1 MWVNKDSA
9 FEKREMQKM
18 RGSHFDG
25 KIMFDMMTDKKQL
38 HSIETSSARS
48 RANKGHTILKASLL
62 LGGTDP
68 SQFQLCNRLSNECS
82 LVIWYQLNCKLM
94 YFEGFPSLGVKDYC

>member
-38 HSIETSSARS
+38 HVSSKCYLHRIFG
-48 RANKGHTILKASLL
+48 NEFN
-62 LGGTDP
+62 
-68 SQFQLCNRLSNECS
+68 FQIHFDYTTLHYTWYEREMQKNERIP
-82 LVIWYQLNCKLM
+82 L
-94 YFEGFPSLGVKDYC
+94 